1 MATPELIA
9 CKRDQSKRG
18 TVAVARSAQGGADFA
33 GEERIAAVAARNGDP
48 LRLGECADSETARGR
63 EPVLIAGACE
73 RLEEGEAVA
82 RGALA
87 EAVVLL
93 VAVRAR
99 TPGTR

>member
-33 GEERIAAVAARNGDP
+33 GEERIAAVAARSGDP
-48 LRLGECADSETARGR
+48 LRLGECVDSETARGR